1 MLGLVSFL
9 RTLIWILVLTLLI
22 RSPVSHSISSI
33 EDLKEVGV
41 EEKLGSYIPLN
52 LVFHDENGKEIELK
66 EFFGD
71 GKPVI
76 LTLVYYHCPRVCS
89 FILDGVLS
97 AVNNLDSLY
106 PGKDYKIL
114 TISFDLSETPE
125 MAREKARKYIT
136 KGSKKSWFF
145 LTGSEESIKE
155 LTRAIGFNY
164 KKDGDDFAHP
174 SVIIILSPDGKVSRY
189 LYGAQY
195 EPNDLRLALLEAA
208 DGKIGS
214 SKLINKVLLFCYQF
228 DPVGK
233 KYALQ
238 ALNVVKAG
246 GVLTLLLV
254 GMLLTYLWKRE
265 KKDPNSNGG

>member
-1 MLGLVSFL
+1 MLGLVSSL

-22 RSPVSHSISSI
+22 HSPLSYAISNI
-33 EDLKEVGV
+33 ADLKEVGI
-41 EEKLGSYIPLN
+41 EEKLGNYIPLN
-52 LVFHDENGKEIELK
+52 LVFHDENGKEIELR

-114 TISFDLSETPE
+114 TISFDPSETPE
-125 MAREKARKYIT
+125 MAREKAKKYIT
-136 KGSKKSWFF
+136 KGSTKSWFF

-164 KKDGDDFAHP
+164 KKDGDDFAH
-174 SVIIILSPDGKVSRY
+174 
-189 LYGAQY
+189 
-195 EPNDLRLALLEAA
+195 
-208 DGKIGS
+208 
-214 SKLINKVLLFCYQF
+214 CYQF